1 MQKHTTELIG
11 WRQNLSFLANFFV
24 TQDELGWFFRTA
36 GQARAALTE
45 VGWRLSWPQWR
56 RPLPIPLPCPEP
68 STPPPPPPSTASL
81 LQTIVS

>member
-1 MQKHTTELIG
+1 M
-11 WRQNLSFLANFFV
+11 